1 MHIMGGVLER
11 IRWLQKRS
19 AIALLPSPPV
29 DPMILELQAA
39 KEILAEVF
47 RVRVSEVD
55 EMILNRYDDV
65 HYEHYEENSSEDG
78 EMWPREFKL
87 EG

>member
-1 MHIMGGVLER
+1 MVGVLER

-19 AIALLPSPPV
+19 VVALRPLPRV
-29 DPMILELQAA
+29 DPMILELQTA

-55 EMILNRYDDV
+55 EMILNRYDV
-65 HYEHYEENSSEDG
+65 RYEENSSEDG
-78 EMWPREFKL
+78 EMWPREFQL

>member
-1 MHIMGGVLER
+1 MHIMVGVLER

-19 AIALLPSPPV
+19 VVALRPLPRV
-29 DPMILELQAA
+29 DPMILELQTA

-55 EMILNRYDDV
+55 EMILNRYDV
-65 HYEHYEENSSEDG
+65 RYEENSSEDG
-78 EMWPREFKL
+78 EMWPREFQL

>member
-1 MHIMGGVLER
+1 MGGVLER
-11 IRWLQKRS
+11 IRWLQKRP

-47 RVRVSEVD
+47 RVRVSEVE
-55 EMILNRYDDV
+55 EMILKRMMRFAMKKIAQRKWCCGQG
-65 HYEHYEENSSEDG
+65 SSS
-78 EMWPREFKL
+78 
-87 EG
+87 

>member
-1 MHIMGGVLER
+1 MHILGGVLER
-11 IRWLQKRS
+11 LTWLQKRS

-47 RVRVSEVD
+47 RVRVSEVE

-65 HYEHYEENSSEDG
+65 CYEENSEDR
-78 EMWPREFKL
+78 EMWSREFQL

>member
-55 EMILNRYDDV
+55 EMILNRYDDFR
-65 HYEHYEENSSEDG
+65 YEENSSEDG
-78 EMWPREFKL
+78 EMWPREFQL

>member
-55 EMILNRYDDV
+55 EMILNRYDV
-65 HYEHYEENSSEDG
+65 RYEENSPEDG
-78 EMWPREFKL
+78 EMWPREFQL

>member
-1 MHIMGGVLER
+1 MGGVLER